1 MKCREPKTS
10 KEYLTRSTQD
20 VAFIMQ
26 QADDEDIEFAL
37 AADFQVWPFFTKFL
51 EENNIYLDPIV
62 EDIILMK
69 CDVFVDALCKFKKV
83 YKVKRPY
90 KQARELGI
98 DLPNTYTNT
107 ISGIGYSYPSGH
119 AGQSRFYAH
128 AIMQTAGNQISDEV
142 RFELFNL
149 AKRIAFSRIQLGVHY
164 PQDIREGERLA
175 DQRFGF

>member
-1 MKCREPKTS
+1 MKCREPRTS
-10 KEYLTRSTQD
+10 KEYLKKSTQD

-26 QADDEDIEFAL
+26 QASDEDIEFAL
-37 AADFQVWPFFTKFL
+37 EADVRVWPFFTKFL
-51 EENNIYLDPIV
+51 EENNIHLDPMV
-62 EDIILMK
+62 EGIILMK
-69 CDVFVDALCKFKKV
+69 CDVFVNALCKFKKV

-90 KQARELGI
+90 KQARKFGI
-98 DLPNTYTNT
+98 DLPNTYTKT
-107 ISGIGYSYPSGH
+107 LSGVGYSYPSGH

-128 AIMQTAGNQISDEV
+128 AIMQTAGHQVSDHV

>member
-10 KEYLTRSTQD
+10 NEYLKRATQD

-26 QADDEDIEFAL
+26 HADDEDIEFAL
-37 AADFQVWPFFTKFL
+37 EADFQVWPFFTKFL
-51 EENNIYLDPIV
+51 EDNNIYLDPMV

-69 CDVFVDALCKFKKV
+69 CDKFVSQLVEFKNV

-90 KQARELGI
+90 KQARSFGI
-98 DLPNTYTNT
+98 DLPNTYTKT
-107 ISGIGYSYPSGH
+107 VSGVGYSYPSGH
-119 AGQSRFYAH
+119 AGQARFYAH
-128 AIMQTAGNQISDEV
+128 AIAQTAKNQISDEV
-142 RFELFNL
+142 RYELFNL
-149 AKRIAFSRIQLGVHY
+149 AKRIAFSRIQIGVHY